1 VGKLG
6 NNAENQMLFYRQEL
20 EMKPILS
27 MFIFSSYLGFK
38 LVEGSDLLVREGY
51 VWLKLLIN

>member
-1 VGKLG
+1 
-6 NNAENQMLFYRQEL
+6 MLFYRQL

-38 LVEGSDLLVREGY
+38 LVELSSDLLVREGY